1 MPVSVCVTENIQGS
15 WSPSKETSPLGSK
28 GPRGGGS
35 EEVGA
40 GRKFFDNS
48 ESKVLENKV
57 VDLEK
62 KLIDAKKEHAAA
74 VKQEGEEIRRSQSQV
89 NTKKDAVEVA
99 NLKSIR
105 EQRDRYCKALQDE
118 NDHRDQDEIFKLNK
132 LRRHKQRW
140 ESSLQQA
147 QQQIENPRT
156 KSIVDSFKEQK
167 QRYDG
172 YVLHARRK
180 NEEEEDRNRAALRKN
195 QDRNKEYSQDAE
207 IKKEQHLKE
216 VVCRVYACVCVSS
229 CLSIWP
235 FPVIAGSRLYGHP
248 RIHTQMY
255 TCVHAR
261 TPQVL
266 DKVARQQQRHQA
278 MAQDLQARHDAR
290 KCKQDNDMITAQS
303 ISVIEH
309 RGKGAIRGAGGQ
321 GGDVRQG
328 LERRGED
335 AGAGGGGDRGEARS
349 VRPR

>member
-1 MPVSVCVTENIQGS
+1 M
-15 WSPSKETSPLGSK
+15 
-28 GPRGGGS
+28 
-35 EEVGA
+35 GA

-62 KLIDAKKEHAAA
+62 KLMDAKKEHAAA

-207 IKKEQHLKE
+207 IKKEQHVKE

-229 CLSIWP
+229 CLYLALPCNSGQS
-235 FPVIAGSRLYGHP
+235 FVRASTNTHTNVYMRARAHTTGTGQSGKTTAAVSGYG
-248 RIHTQMY
+248 
-255 TCVHAR
+255 
-261 TPQVL
+261 
-266 DKVARQQQRHQA
+266 
-278 MAQDLQARHDAR
+278 
-290 KCKQDNDMITAQS
+290 
-303 ISVIEH
+303 
-309 RGKGAIRGAGGQ
+309 
-321 GGDVRQG
+321 
-328 LERRGED
+328 
-335 AGAGGGGDRGEARS
+335 ARS
-349 VRPR
+349 TG